1 MERFRAL
8 GLVAAHRMAP
18 WWLACCF
25 LLLWLAGWPLTAR
38 AQDADCAEVKIVI
51 EQKLSLERQAFDA
64 RMVIRNG
71 MDASALGNVRIEL
84 TYLDQNQ
91 QPVAATTDPNAVGA
105 VFFQRTDQITGLGAL
120 DGSASIAPKS
130 TADVHWLIIPAQGA
144 GGDTASGRM
153 YYVGAKVTY
162 TLDGET
168 TTVEVTPDYVVVRPQ
183 PSLALDYFLPGDV
196 YGDDPFTPETEPPVP
211 FTLGVRILNAGAGIS
226 AKTSIES
233 AQPKIVENKQGL
245 LIDFQILGGYV
256 GNAMQGKS
264 LLLDFGDIPGQQ
276 ARMGRWAMQTSLSG
290 RFTEFDASY
299 THADSLGGA
308 VTSLVQGVR
317 THRLVHDVLIDLPG
331 HDDVLDF
338 LAEAGSDVHVYDS
351 LGGDASVA
359 DVSRQAGLA
368 SASGGKL
375 RLTFAPSPGL
385 VHAKVADPHGGA
397 LSIARVVRSDGKV
410 LPPQNHWLSKTRN
423 ADLSWSHFLH
433 IFDSGSTG
441 DYTLEFAQGGTSATL
456 SGLAYRDA
464 NGNGTRDAGEAAEG
478 NLAVTLKGVD
488 GLGRNVLVTAHTG
501 VDGAFSF
508 TGLAPG
514 RYQLEAA
521 SVSGWI
527 DGAWAAGS
535 AGGTAQPGAITDIVL
550 AAGTAA
556 QGYWIAK
563 RRPQPDTGETAADL
577 SIALKAVRAQL
588 HAGETTTVTATV
600 RNLGEGKAQ
609 SVAAQVAVP
618 AGLSLQGS
626 AAALGSYASG
636 TWNIGDLAKGQ
647 EATLTLTVKAD
658 AVSGGKD
665 AAISW
670 PASVASQTPD
680 PQMANNSALLGITVA
695 EEAPAQFGLTQSL
708 SAHADVLMLVSC
720 PSHAAQEQAACESGL
735 QQQAHAQLAARVR
748 HLAVVSDA
756 AAWRTALR
764 GGRYNLL
771 WLHAGAGKLGAQ
783 QLAEV
788 RAAVR
793 RGATLVIEGAA
804 VDEEAGQPRSHHL
817 DDVLGARLV
826 LPSMGS
832 GQPLK
837 LPGEAL
843 AQATAGPL
851 HALEALAP
859 GAVVLAQGGSGDQP
873 VMVSHRFGLG
883 QAWLAGFDVLQ
894 TLQGP
899 AAAFWD
905 GFLNQRLQA
914 MTPAGRGDPALAGA
928 RLALRTAVE
937 NMAPA
942 STAAQDVSL
951 RIDIPDGVAHENA
964 TPAPSQAQPRQV
976 RWNMRLAPGQT
987 QAGEV
992 TLVLPQ
998 ASSSLRL
1005 QATLLDA
1012 MGQQV
1017 LATQDMP
1024 VQTVG
1029 LDTLAPQTT
1038 AALAALAG
1046 AEPQTLALI
1055 QQARDAAAAA
1065 NAGQQAQPPDWDAAL
1080 TALASLQ
1087 SALRQLAQPPHGLA
1101 LDALQLDAARW
1112 MGLAQAR
1119 WQPGMDTDTGA
1130 AQILVQSGAGQ
1141 SARVGT
1147 AFGAPLVAKVVDGQG
1162 NPVAG
1167 ALVRFR
1173 LPEQGPGA
1181 VFEALAQDVATDA
1194 QGLAQS
1200 PALTANATVGS
1211 YHATASVEGVA
1222 QAARFALTNLP
1233 ASTGPV
1239 PAALRLVSGMGQATQ
1254 AGSAFAAPLSVQAL
1268 DASGLAVPG
1277 ASVEMAFAD
1286 AGPSATFAGGLQRI
1300 MLVTDAL
1307 GMATSPL
1314 FTANAVPGTHQ
1325 ARITAAGAATVLT
1338 ADLANLPLGSAGK
1351 QFDGTTATGTGAVQ
1365 AQVSGGGDACAF
1377 NPLATRMVPPE
1388 GVWTPLQKFLLPHG
1402 LFDFELVGCQ
1412 PGSEVTVSVTWPDL
1426 RGMSGYLKYG
1436 QTPASRGRAIWYVPS
1451 NLRIQGNTVTYTIR
1465 DGGVGDDDLVANGT
1479 IRDPSGPAQGDIG
1492 MDDGSALRPIPGLA
1506 PWAVALLS
1514 CVLAWMA
1521 VAGWRGRWV

>member
-1 MERFRAL
+1 MDRFRTL
-8 GLVAAHRMAP
+8 GLVAARRMAP
-18 WWLACCF
+18 WWLACGF
-25 LLLWLAGWPLTAR
+25 LLLWLAAWPLLAR

-71 MDASALGNVRIEL
+71 MDASALGNVKIEL

-105 VFFQRTDQITGLGAL
+105 VFFQRVDQLTGLGAL
-120 DGSASIAPKS
+120 DGSAGIAPKS
-130 TADVHWLIIPAQGA
+130 TADVHWLIIPSQGA
-144 GGDTASGRM
+144 GGNTASGRM

-196 YGDDPFTPETEPPVP
+196 YGDDPFTPETEPSVP

-276 ARMGRWAMQTSLSG
+276 ARMGRWVMQTSLSG

-308 VTSLVQGVR
+308 VTSLIQDVR

-359 DVSRQAGLA
+359 DVSHQAGLA

-488 GLGRNVLVTAHTG
+488 GLGRNVLVTAYTS

-563 RRPQPDTGETAADL
+563 RPPKPGTDETAADL
-577 SIALKAVRAQL
+577 SIALKAARAQL
-588 HAGETTTVTATV
+588 QAGETTTVTATV

-609 SVAAQVAVP
+609 SVTAQVAVP

-626 AAALGSYASG
+626 AAALGSYAGG

-658 AVSGGKD
+658 AVNGGKD

-680 PQMANNSALLGITVA
+680 PQMANNSALLDVTVSSGSSG
-695 EEAPAQFGLTQSL
+695 EFGLALSL
-708 SAHADVLMLVSC
+708 PAHADVLMLVSC
-720 PSHAAQEQAACESGL
+720 PLHAAQEQAACESGL
-735 QQQAHAQLAARVR
+735 VQQAHAQLAARVR
-748 HLAVVSDA
+748 HLAVVSDT

-771 WLHAGAGKLGAQ
+771 WLHAGAGKLDAQ

-826 LPSMGS
+826 LPSIGS
-832 GQPLK
+832 DQPLK

-873 VMVSHRFGLG
+873 VMVSHSFGLG

-899 AAAFWD
+899 AAAFWG

-964 TPAPSQAQPRQV
+964 TPVPSQAQPRQV
-976 RWNMRLAPGQT
+976 RWSMRLAPGQT

-1012 MGQQV
+1012 TGQQV

-1038 AALAALAG
+1038 AALAALVG

-1065 NAGQQAQPPDWDAAL
+1065 NAGQQAQPPDLDAVL

-1119 WQPGMDTDTGA
+1119 WQPGTSVSA

-1147 AFGAPLVAKVVDGQG
+1147 AFGAPLVVKVVDGQG
-1162 NPVAG
+1162 NPFAG
-1167 ALVRFR
+1167 ALVRFL

-1181 VFEALAQDVATDA
+1181 VFGALSRVQDVVTDA

-1200 PALTANATVGS
+1200 PAFTANATAGS

-1222 QAARFALTNLP
+1222 QAASFALTNLP

-1239 PAALRLVSGMGQATQ
+1239 PAALRLVSGMGQAIQ
-1254 AGSAFAAPLSVQAL
+1254 VGSAFAAPLSVLAL

-1300 MLVTDAL
+1300 MLVTDAR
-1307 GMATSPL
+1307 GMVTSPL

-1465 DGGVGDDDLVANGT
+1465 DGGVGDDDLAANGT

-1506 PWAVALLS
+1506 PWAIALLS

-1521 VAGWRGRWV
+1521 AAGWRGRRA